1 MVDGGKSASFSSLRL
16 GERLN
21 GLTGSESVCPLL
33 SRSKHSWSSLQ
44 RSKSLLL
51 LLPFDNDEAVFD
63 DASECV
69 GFDDV
74 ESGVFVEVA
83 ADVIVEVA
91 SDVLEGAGERFPFE
105 DAAAEWEP
113 PFRTLKFE
121 LNR

>member
-1 MVDGGKSASFSSLRL
+1 M
-16 GERLN
+16 
-21 GLTGSESVCPLL
+21 LTMLWGCCCSWP
-33 SRSKHSWSSLQ
+33 SRA
-44 RSKSLLL
+44 RSRQFTSGSLLL

-63 DASECV
+63 EASECV

-91 SDVLEGAGERFPFE
+91 RDVVEGAGERFPFE
-105 DAAAEWEP
+105 DAAAEWDP